1 MPWTNTTVMDQREA
15 FISKALAAGANIRSL
30 CREYEI
36 SPTTA
41 YKWLRRYRDRGTM
54 ALADIS
60 RRPRHSPKQTPSEL
74 EAAVLSLRRTH
85 PAWGARKIAASL
97 RRQGLTPPAAS
108 TITRLLHREGL
119 IDLSES
125 HKHQAWKRF
134 EHPHPNDLWQMD
146 FKGDVVMGDRRCHP
160 LTVLDDHSR
169 FNLGLVACENQQAT
183 TVRAAL
189 TAIFRSYGLPT
200 RMTMDN
206 GSPWGNTFEHPY
218 TILTVWLMRLGIE
231 VSHSRPYH
239 PQTQGKDE
247 RFHRTLKAELLS
259 RITLVDLEDA
269 QARFDRWRHIYNM
282 ERPHEALAMQVP
294 AYRYRRSERLF
305 PETLPPIEYPAGAA
319 VRAVQQGGSFF
330 FEGRIGYVSKAFAR
344 WKIALLPTDLDGVWE
359 AYFCHHKIA
368 IINLHELPR
377 SS

>member
-1 MPWTNTTVMDQREA
+1 MEQREQ
-15 FISKALAAGANIRSL
+15 FISQALNADANIRSL
-30 CREYEI
+30 CREYQI

-41 YKWLRRYRDRGTM
+41 YKWLRRYRDNGVP
-54 ALADIS
+54 ALADHS
-60 RRPRHSPKQTPSEL
+60 RRPRVSPKTTAEDL
-74 EAAVLSLRRTH
+74 REAIITLRTTH
-85 PAWGARKIAASL
+85 PAWGARKIVASL
-97 RRQGLTPPAAS
+97 RRQGFRPPAAS

-119 IDLSES
+119 IDPAES
-125 HKHQAWKRF
+125 PKHQAWKRF

-146 FKGDVVMGDRRCHP
+146 FKGDVPMGSRRCHP

-169 FNLGLVACENQQAT
+169 FSLGLVACENQQAL

-189 TAIFRSYGLPT
+189 TAIFRSYGLPL

-218 TILTVWLMRLGIE
+218 TILTVWLMRLGIT

-247 RFHRTLKAELLS
+247 RFHRTLKTELLS
-259 RITLVDLEDA
+259 RTSLLDLADA
-269 QARFDRWRHIYNM
+269 QHRFDHWRRIYNT

-294 AYRYRRSERLF
+294 AHRYRRSERVF
-305 PETLPPIEYPAGAA
+305 PETLPPIEYPSGAC

-330 FEGRIGYVSKAFAR
+330 FKGRIAHVSKAFAR
-344 WKIALLPTDLDGVWE
+344 WKIALVPTDIDGVWE
-359 AYFCHHKIA
+359 AYFCQYKIA

-377 SS
+377 SW